1 MDNYNNNSLK
11 IINTKDSVPLVE
23 ATRGVKNYINGRVG
37 NLTESS
43 IHGDLF
49 NIPRDLSV
57 WGMRESLELV
67 SKYSQPLGDQVTIN
81 ADYIE
86 AAKFIV
92 SKNNKPLSGRYNSIT
107 ESTRNYIMQNAL
119 VSESGMSAVFNG
131 VKIHDITE
139 QVGSSKYVDLVQLT
153 DTSNRM
159 VNLCV
164 VYESSSTAVIY
175 RLLQEDATQFIVI
188 DNYNAI
194 NITENDANLEEATAV
209 AILEAML
216 GKKYDNNCIYLLDE
230 AVTSARKV
238 AKDVQH
244 KVVQT
249 DKKVSSK
256 LDGFVDDVKSNA
268 KKLLL
273 PDAKEDIIK
282 DTMPPLSKL
291 IKQAC
296 VIGAAWAINP
306 AVAAITALTVVMA
319 SNKVRRDARRKILAE
334 LKEELEM
341 VEEKIKD
348 AESKGDNKSKYQ
360 LMRLRNKLKTS
371 IERIKYGDNGIDG
384 RGSIEKD

>member
-1 MDNYNNNSLK
+1 MDNYNNSLK
-11 IINTKDSVPLVE
+11 IINTKDSIPLVK
-23 ATRGVKNYINGRVG
+23 ATRGVKNYMNGRVG
-37 NLTESS
+37 NLIESS

-49 NIPRDLSV
+49 NIPRDLNV
-57 WGMRESLELV
+57 WGMRESLELI
-67 SKYSQPLGDQVTIN
+67 SKYSQPLSDEVRIN
-81 ADYIE
+81 ENYIE
-86 AAKFIV
+86 AAKFIIH
-92 SKNNKPLSGRYNSIT
+92 KHNKPSSGRYNSIT

-119 VSESGMSAVFNG
+119 VSESGSSALFNG

-139 QVGSSKYVDLVQLT
+139 QVGSDKYVDLVQLT

-164 VYESSSTAVIY
+164 VYESANTAVIY
-175 RLLQEDATQFIVI
+175 RLLQEEATQFIVI

-194 NITENDANLEEATAV
+194 NVSENDSNLEEATAV

-216 GKKYDNNCIYLLDE
+216 GKSYDINCIYLLDE
-230 AVTSARKV
+230 AVTSVKKV
-238 AKDVQH
+238 ASNVQH
-244 KVVQT
+244 KVVQA
-249 DKKVSSK
+249 DKKASSK
-256 LDGFVDDVKSNA
+256 LDGFVDDVKAGA

-273 PDAKEDIIK
+273 PDAKEDVIK

-296 VIGAAWAINP
+296 LIGAAWAVNP
-306 AVAAITALTVVMA
+306 AVAAITAVTVVMA
-319 SNKVRRDARRKILAE
+319 SNKVKREARRKILAE
-334 LKEELEM
+334 LREELEM

-384 RGSIEKD
+384 RGSIDKD